1 MYEWLWS
8 ALRMQED
15 CILRALNFKFS
26 WGTQNPGS
34 TLAQTGNDPQ
44 IEPQMIPNR
53 KWSHQKTRNG
63 VEFVPRVGV

>member
-1 MYEWLWS
+1 MPFWRGAVYKSDVYMYEWLWS

-53 KWSHQKTRNG
+53 K
-63 VEFVPRVGV
+63 